1 MLTLCLLLG
10 GIHKAEV
17 LAPRR
22 RFFAKQNTDNAP
34 CAAFLSNIF
43 GGAKI
48 LAGCR
53 AEVLAPRISFCEA
66 NAVFLAKQNTDGVLQ
81 KKRECVCFI
90 SLAFLRFHFS
100 LWTSVEG
107 ACDRGRRITQSDRRG
122 IKSTHNTEN
131 QKKGIR
137 IYACE

>member
-1 MLTLCLLLG
+1 MWDTQG
-10 GIHKAEV
+10 
-17 LAPRR
+17 RSS
-22 RFFAKQNTDNAP
+22 

-81 KKRECVCFI
+81 KKRECFHLI
-90 SLAFLRFHFS
+90 TLAFLRFHFS
-100 LWTSVEG
+100 LCTSVEG
-107 ACDRGRRITQSDRRG
+107 ACTLAEL
-122 IKSTHNTEN
+122 NEV
-131 QKKGIR
+131 
-137 IYACE
+137 YLV

>member
-10 GIHKAEV
+10 GIHRAEV
-17 LAPRR
+17 LAPRT

-53 AEVLAPRISFCEA
+53 ARSPADKFFSQGAALATRSENFLKKVFRDLSKTLNEQIIVLSPR
-66 NAVFLAKQNTDGVLQ
+66 
-81 KKRECVCFI
+81 
-90 SLAFLRFHFS
+90 
-100 LWTSVEG
+100 
-107 ACDRGRRITQSDRRG
+107 
-122 IKSTHNTEN
+122 
-131 QKKGIR
+131 
-137 IYACE
+137 